1 MEPLELAIGGLGPI
15 ATKVVRTCCE
25 RERRRTVEEGMPA
38 SGAGGRRVQ
47 ITIRQ
52 TFKKKMDSLFYTL

>member
-1 MEPLELAIGGLGPI
+1 MQPLELASGGPGPI

-25 RERRRTVEEGMPA
+25 RERRRTVEGMPA